1 MKANLTLRI
10 DEELVQKAK
19 SYCARH
25 GVSLTQLV
33 ANFLTVY
40 DQVWEERVEPG
51 RRLTEEDDRLI
62 MQECMT
68 RLRL

>member
-1 MKANLTLRI
+1 MMATLTLRI

-19 SYCARH
+19 RYCANH

-40 DQVWEERVEPG
+40 DQVWQEHVQAG
-51 RRLTEEDDRLI
+51 TSLTEEDDRLI
-62 MQECMT
+62 MQECMK
-68 RLRL
+68 RLHE